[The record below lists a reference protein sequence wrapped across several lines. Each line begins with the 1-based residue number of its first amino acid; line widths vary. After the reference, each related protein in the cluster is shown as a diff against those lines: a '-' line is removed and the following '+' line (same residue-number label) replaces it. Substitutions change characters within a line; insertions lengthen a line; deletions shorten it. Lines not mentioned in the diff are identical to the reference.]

1 MFGFDKKSDK
11 VGIASKREF
20 GPTKK
25 LKNTYVITFDT
36 MMDERVWQLC
46 PTTKLAVVKID
57 GETVTDKGGFRS
69 LTDFPNPFA
78 YRMVCAYKDLAPLM
92 GKELAGT
99 IVVYGDK
106 TNREDACVMLFP
118 TNEIAVY
125 GKDAMSRL
133 NHASRR
139 DLKHQI
145 AKRQKYIDMLNQNC
159 R

>member
-1 MFGFDKKSDK
+1 MFGFNKKPARFAE
-11 VGIASKREF
+11 VPKREF

-36 MMDERVWQLC
+36 MMDERVWGAC
-46 PTTKLAVVKID
+46 PTSKLAVKKID
-57 GETVTDKGGFRS
+57 GEVVAKDGGWNT
-69 LTDFPNPFA
+69 LTEFPNPFA
-78 YRMVCAYKDLAPLM
+78 YRMVCAYNKLATVM

-106 TNREDACVMLFP
+106 KNREDACVILFP
-118 TNEIAVY
+118 TNEVAVY
-125 GKDAMSRL
+125 GPDAMSRL

-139 DLKHQI
+139 DLKHQM

>member
-1 MFGFDKKSDK
+1 MFGLNNKK
-11 VGIASKREF
+11 VETVTEKREF

-25 LKNTYVITFDT
+25 LKNTYVVTFDT

-46 PTTKLAVVKID
+46 PATKLAVVKLD
-57 GETVTDKGGFRS
+57 GENVQDKKSAFQK

-78 YRMVCAYKDLAPLM
+78 YRMVCAYDNLVKVM

-106 TNREDACVMLFP
+106 TNTEEACVILFP
-118 TNEIAVY
+118 TNEVAVF
-125 GKDAMSRL
+125 GKNGLDKL

-139 DLKHQI
+139 DLKYQMV
-145 AKRQKYIDMLNQNC
+145 KRQQYIDMLKQSQ

>member
-1 MFGFDKKSDK
+1 MFGFNKKPARFAE
-11 VGIASKREF
+11 VPKREF

-36 MMDERVWQLC
+36 MMDERIWQLC
-46 PTTKLAVVKID
+46 PTSKLAVVKID
-57 GETVTDKGGFRS
+57 GESVTDKGVFRS

-78 YRMVCAYKDLAPLM
+78 YRMVCAYKDLSSVM

-99 IVVYGDK
+99 IIVYGDK
-106 TNREDACVMLFP
+106 TNRENACVMLFP
-118 TNEIAVY
+118 TNEIAIY
-125 GKDAMSRL
+125 GPDAMSRL

-145 AKRQKYIDMLNQNC
+145 AKRQKYIDMLNQKQ

>member
-1 MFGFDKKSDK
+1 MFGFNKRLDK
-11 VGIASKREF
+11 VVAAPKREF

-46 PTTKLAVVKID
+46 PMSKLAVKKLD
-57 GETVTDKGGFRS
+57 GESAADNGGFRT

-106 TNREDACVMLFP
+106 TNRENACVMLFP
-118 TNEIAVY
+118 TNEVAVY
-125 GKDAMSRL
+125 GPDAMSRL

-139 DLKHQI
+139 DLKYQM

>member
-1 MFGFDKKSDK
+1 MFGFNKKSEK
-11 VGIASKREF
+11 VVAASKREF

-46 PTTKLAVVKID
+46 PMSKLAVVKID

-106 TNREDACVMLFP
+106 TNRENACVMLFP